1 MDWLCVPRFDS
12 PAVFAALLGGNEHGR
27 WLIGPADGG
36 RAVRRCY
43 REGTL
48 VLETEFETA
57 DGAVRITDCMPIRGH
72 TVDIVRI
79 VEGLSGRVKMRTELV
94 VAFDYGSVAPWIR
107 SIDGGL
113 IAIAGPD
120 ALVLQSPVELS
131 GDVRPGAEF
140 EVSAGQHI
148 AFRLAWYP
156 SYQKAPAPADCAR
169 VVATTTAWWMEW
181 SSRSTYAGEW
191 KDQVQ
196 RSLITLKALT
206 YAPTGGIVA
215 APTTSLPEWP
225 GSVRNWDYRFCWV
238 RDASL
243 SLLALMGAGYV
254 HEAAAWRDWVLR
266 AVAGEPAKL
275 QIMYGLGGER
285 RLTEW
290 EADWLPG
297 YEDSRPVHIGNA
309 ASEQFQLDV
318 FGELIDT
325 LHLAVRM
332 GVPAAGPDHPLQGFS
347 LALMEFLEG
356 AWSQPD
362 DGIWEVRG
370 PRQHFTHSKVMAWVA
385 FDRAVQFIEQA
396 GTDGPVDRF
405 RVVRDEIHADVCAK
419 AWNPSKQAFTQAYG
433 SDQLD
438 AAVLMIPSVGFLPGT
453 DPRVQSTVAAVQRE
467 LTNDGFVARYTTET
481 VSDGLPPGEGAFL
494 PCSFWLADNLALMGR
509 YDEAAALFERLLG
522 LANDVGLLAEEYDP
536 VSRRQLGNFPQA
548 FTHLALVGTALNL
561 TGAHN
566 APAALRARPS

>member
-1 MDWLCVPRFDS
+1 VDWLCVPRFDS
-12 PAVFAALLGGNEHGR
+12 PAVFAALLGGDQHGR

-57 DGAVRITDCMPIRGH
+57 DGAVRITDCIPIRGH

-79 VEGLSGRVKMRTELV
+79 VEGLSGRVRMRTELV

-140 EVSAGQHI
+140 EVSAGQHVP
-148 AFRLAWYP
+148 FRLAWYP

-405 RVVRDEIHADVCAK
+405 RAVRDEIHADVCAK

>member
-1 MDWLCVPRFDS
+1 
-12 PAVFAALLGGNEHGR
+12 
-27 WLIGPADGG
+27 
-36 RAVRRCY
+36 
-43 REGTL
+43 
-48 VLETEFETA
+48 
-57 DGAVRITDCMPIRGH
+57 
-72 TVDIVRI
+72 
-79 VEGLSGRVKMRTELV
+79 
-94 VAFDYGSVAPWIR
+94 
-107 SIDGGL
+107 
-113 IAIAGPD
+113 
-120 ALVLQSPVELS
+120 
-131 GDVRPGAEF
+131 
-140 EVSAGQHI
+140 
-148 AFRLAWYP
+148 
-156 SYQKAPAPADCAR
+156 
-169 VVATTTAWWMEW
+169 
-181 SSRSTYAGEW
+181 
-191 KDQVQ
+191 
-196 RSLITLKALT
+196 
-206 YAPTGGIVA
+206 
-215 APTTSLPEWP
+215 
-225 GSVRNWDYRFCWV
+225 
-238 RDASL
+238 
-243 SLLALMGAGYV
+243 MGAGYV

-347 LALMEFLEG
+347 LALLEFLEG

-385 FDRAVQFIEQA
+385 FDRAVQFIEQF
-396 GTDGPVDRF
+396 GSDGPVDRF
-405 RVVRDEIHADVCAK
+405 RAVRDEIHADVCAN

-453 DPRVQSTVAAVQRE
+453 DPRVASTVAAVERE

-522 LANDVGLLAEEYDP
+522 LSNDVGLLAEEYDP
-536 VSRRQLGNFPQA
+536 VARRQLGNFPQA

-566 APAALRARPS
+566 APAALRVRPA

>member
-1 MDWLCVPRFDS
+1 VDWLCVPRFDS
-12 PAVFAALLGGNEHGR
+12 PAVFAALLGGDEHGR

-57 DGAVRITDCMPIRGH
+57 EGAVRITDCMPIRGH

-79 VEGLSGRVKMRTELV
+79 VEGLSGRVRMRTELV

-113 IAIAGPD
+113 VAIAGPD

-140 EVSAGQHI
+140 EVSAGQHVP
-148 AFRLAWYP
+148 FRLAWYP

-405 RVVRDEIHADVCAK
+405 RAVRDEIHADVCAK

-566 APAALRARPS
+566 APAALRAHPS

>member
-1 MDWLCVPRFDS
+1 VDWLCVPRFDS
-12 PAVFAALLGGNEHGR
+12 PAVFAALLGGDQHGR

-79 VEGLSGRVKMRTELV
+79 VEGLSGRVRMRTELV

-113 IAIAGPD
+113 VAIAGPD

-140 EVSAGQHI
+140 EVSAGQHVP
-148 AFRLAWYP
+148 FRLAWYP

-405 RVVRDEIHADVCAK
+405 RAVRDEIHADVCAK

>member
-12 PAVFAALLGGNEHGR
+12 PAVFAALLGGDQHGR

-57 DGAVRITDCMPIRGH
+57 EGAVRITDCMPIRGH

-79 VEGLSGRVKMRTELV
+79 VEGLSGRVRMRTELV

-113 IAIAGPD
+113 VAIAGPD

-140 EVSAGQHI
+140 EVSAGQHVP
-148 AFRLAWYP
+148 FRLAWYP

-225 GSVRNWDYRFCWV
+225 GSVRNWDYRFCWI

-385 FDRAVQFIEQA
+385 FDRAVQFIEQF
-396 GTDGPVDRF
+396 GSDGPVDRF

-566 APAALRARPS
+566 APAALRARPA